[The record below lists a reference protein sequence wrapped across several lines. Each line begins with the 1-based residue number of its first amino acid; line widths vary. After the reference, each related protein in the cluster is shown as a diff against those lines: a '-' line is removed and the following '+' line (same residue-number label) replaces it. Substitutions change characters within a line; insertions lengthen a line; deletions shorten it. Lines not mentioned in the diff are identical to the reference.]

1 MGCEE
6 ADEAGTCGGQSAS
19 LRSWPG
25 DSACRPASADRKIV
39 MGSAAYDRATV
50 ATPPLYGDITGIPEG
65 ATFRDR
71 RALREARLHRPL
83 QAGIDFATGQA
94 AASVVLSGVYPDEDQ
109 GEVIVYTGQ
118 GGLLAGTSRAIADQ
132 KPVLGNAALIRNRN
146 MGVPVRVIRRIGRVF
161 TYSGLYTVDGY
172 FRERPASD
180 GFLRWKYELRAAP
193 STDRLLVVRD
203 DQDRPERV
211 ERTVQRIVRDT
222 AVTRAIKVMYDYA
235 CQFCDLSLPT
245 PVAPYAEAAHI
256 RPLGRPHDGRDAM
269 SNVLCL
275 CPNDH
280 VLFDFG
286 AVTVLPESMTITG
299 DRMLEGHPL
308 TLRPRH
314 RLDSDNLDYHREAI
328 FVPIVE
334 RPDR

>member
-1 MGCEE
+1 M
-6 ADEAGTCGGQSAS
+6 
-19 LRSWPG
+19 
-25 DSACRPASADRKIV
+25 
-39 MGSAAYDRATV
+39 AYDPGTV
-50 ATPPLYGDITGIPEG
+50 TTPLIYGDLPGIGKG

-71 RALREARLHRPL
+71 RALRVAGLHRPL
-83 QAGIDFATGQA
+83 QAGIDFTSGQA
-94 AASVVLSGVYPDEDQ
+94 AASVVLSGVYPDEDE

-118 GGLLAGTSRAIADQ
+118 GGLIPGTSRAIADQ

-146 MGVPVRVIRRIGRVF
+146 MGIPVRVIRRTGRVF
-161 TYSGLYTVDGY
+161 AYGGLYTVDGY

-193 STDRLLVVRD
+193 SAGTLLVVRD

-222 AVTRAIKVMYDYA
+222 AVTRAIKVMYEYT

-256 RPLGRPHDGRDAM
+256 RPLGRPHDGRDAL

-286 AVTVLPESMTITG
+286 ALTVLPESMTITG
-299 DRMLEGHPL
+299 DRAFEGCPL
-308 TLRPRH
+308 RLRPRH
-314 RLDSDNLDYHREAI
+314 RLDRDNLDYHREAI